1 MVSAMYSETRMEHE
15 ISVQEFHR
23 LKQVSPDTRAR
34 QLFLLDVRQP
44 WETELAAISGG
55 HLIPLEDLPDRA
67 MEELNPDA
75 HIVVYCHHGRRSIPA
90 TLSLREQGFAHA
102 QSLAGGI
109 EAWSRSID
117 PSIPEYESDP
127 NR

>member
-1 MVSAMYSETRMEHE
+1 MARFGMYPEPHMELE
-15 ISVQEFHR
+15 ISVHDFDH
-23 LKQVSPDTRAR
+23 LKQAAQDAATQ

-67 MEELNPDA
+67 PEELNPDA
-75 HIVVYCHHGRRSIPA
+75 RIIVYCHHGRRSIPA
-90 TLSLREQGFAHA
+90 TLWLREQGFPHS

-117 PSIPEYESDP
+117 PSVPEYESP
-127 NR
+127 